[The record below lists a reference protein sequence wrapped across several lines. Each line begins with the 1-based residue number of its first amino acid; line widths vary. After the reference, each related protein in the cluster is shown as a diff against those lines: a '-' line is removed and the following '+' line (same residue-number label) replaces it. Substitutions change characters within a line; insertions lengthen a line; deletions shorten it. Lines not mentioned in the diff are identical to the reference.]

1 MNSGVVDA
9 IDLSWLLA
17 AQIKG
22 YGGSLLLSSYNLER
36 RPMMIRALV
45 RSHRHLLEHIKLAQT
60 LGPQPDLLESDS
72 AKGKDLRDKVDDF
85 IQKSEPE
92 TRDRGIEL
100 DLRHYHS
107 LIVYQDQSV
116 EPPWEVRKYMPSTRP
131 GSRAPHV
138 FLKDQ
143 KTSIYDLFGEEFTL
157 IQFVDSASST
167 FDQENQDPNPNNH
180 GRSDGRDVSDI
191 LLATASSRGIPL
203 KRVDIQD
210 EPHAHKI
217 WERDLVLVRPD
228 THVAWR
234 ANVSDAASLT
244 SDDAHGIWDVVTG
257 HTASPHA
264 DPSPPAYIENER
276 VYGKIVREF
285 LGSEKDVQQVG
296 V

>member
-9 IDLSWLLA
+9 IDLSWRLA

-22 YGGSLLLSSYNLER
+22 YGSSLLLSSYNLER
-36 RPMMIRALV
+36 RPMMIRALI
-45 RSHRHLLEHIKLAQT
+45 RSHRHLFEHIKLAQT
-60 LGPQPDLLESDS
+60 LGPHPEILESDS
-72 AKGKDLRDKVDDF
+72 AEGKDLRDKVDDF

-107 LIVYQDQSV
+107 PIVFQDQSV
-116 EPPWEVRKYMPSTRP
+116 EPPWEVRKYMPSTWP
-131 GSRAPHV
+131 GSRVPHV

-143 KTSIYDLFGEEFTL
+143 KTSTYDLLGEEFTL
-157 IQFVDSASST
+157 VHFVDSASIS
-167 FDQENQDPNPNNH
+167 DQENQDPNTNNH
-180 GRSDGRDVSDI
+180 GRDVSDI

-203 KRVDIQD
+203 KRVHIQD
-210 EPHAHKI
+210 EPHVHKI

-234 ANVSDAASLT
+234 GNVSDAAGLT
-244 SDDAHGIWDVVTG
+244 SEDANGIWDVVTG

-264 DPSPPAYIENER
+264 NPSPPAYVENER
-276 VYGKIVREF
+276 VYGEIVREF